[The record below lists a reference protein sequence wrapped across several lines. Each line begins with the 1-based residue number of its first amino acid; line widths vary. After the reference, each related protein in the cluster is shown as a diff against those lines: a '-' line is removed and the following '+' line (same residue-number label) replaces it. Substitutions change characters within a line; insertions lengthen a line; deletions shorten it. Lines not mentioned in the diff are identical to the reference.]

1 MQARLPG
8 GPRPFRLSP
17 VSEGRRDSGGA
28 GKPVMARLVQE
39 FARADGCGQADRPD
53 LYQAILDD
61 VAAVHRQIPRGRMR

>member
-1 MQARLPG
+1 
-8 GPRPFRLSP
+8 
-17 VSEGRRDSGGA
+17 
-28 GKPVMARLVQE
+28 MARLVQE